1 MFLRRRIIGRLLGD
15 AVIGFASVRSLW
27 TKGRPFAQLKRSRMQ
42 AKAVDRRHRRVDWFD
57 ALIGYFCVDRVWS
70 FVYWHTP
77 QALRGLPVF
86 NSYSYSTYAEHAS
99 MLAIPLFWYAALR
112 RRFPIGGLSWA
123 ELRGWVWPG
132 AIGVS
137 FMLAMAIGM
146 TFAGLGSGLRQ
157 AMVISPGG
165 LIFELTVPGV
175 GEEFLWRGLIQTG
188 LNTSLPYRL
197 PIFGGVGVGTVLAA
211 FGFGATHLGN
221 GGPTPFVIL
230 QAGSAVV
237 GGLILGIGY
246 ERTNNLLGAVI
257 VHNLANVA
265 LFAYIA
271 LVLAH

>member
-1 MFLRRRIIGRLLGD
+1 
-15 AVIGFASVRSLW
+15 
-27 TKGRPFAQLKRSRMQ
+27 MQ
-42 AKAVDRRHRRVDWFD
+42 AKAATHRQRDVDWFD
-57 ALIGYFCVDRVWS
+57 ALIGYFCVQQVWS

-77 QALRGLPVF
+77 EALRKLPIF
-86 NSYSYSTYAEHAS
+86 SSYSYSTYADHAS
-99 MLAIPLFWYAALR
+99 MLAVPLFWYAALR

-132 AIGVS
+132 AIGIS

-146 TFAGLGSGLRQ
+146 TFAGLGPGLRQ

-165 LIFELTVPGV
+165 FIFELTAPGL

-211 FGFGATHLGN
+211 FGFSATHLAN
-221 GGPTPFVIL
+221 GGQPAPLLIL
-230 QAGSAVV
+230 QVFSAVV

-246 ERTNNLLGAVI
+246 ERTNNIWGAVI
-257 VHNLANVA
+257 VHNLANIV

-271 LVLAH
+271 LVLTH